1 MQSTVAATSSIN
13 SGGTATFY
21 AGGPAMPESIN
32 NTLLET
38 SRKSREWSRDLVAAL
53 QMKTRESQEIM
64 ARSKELVTYSK
75 SLARIAST
83 VDLSLRLPSFTI
95 PNQASA
101 FQYRQTSLL
110 ERAAKIHFVAA
121 TFRLALRN

>member
-1 MQSTVAATSSIN
+1 MS
-13 SGGTATFY
+13 
-21 AGGPAMPESIN
+21 ESIT

-64 ARSKELVTYSK
+64 ARSKELVTYGK